1 MLNFIENIIKEKTR
15 QYSNVLKN
23 DYKNMA
29 DEINALNLPE
39 DKVKK
44 VLEVVGK
51 YVK

>member
-29 DEINALNLPE
+29 DEINTLNLPE